1 MPVSM
6 QERHAHGSVLF
17 PFEIFDQT
25 APAGSDI
32 VYIHWHRELE
42 WTYVAEGAVDFFV
55 DGAIQRVEAG
65 RLFAVDSRVLHRV
78 SAVTDCHIIACV
90 FDRRLLGF
98 SYQDYISWRYIDPFL
113 AGDLTIAPPVPDE
126 RGQIAGAFAVMLE
139 DCREM
144 PPYFELDVRLN
155 LMRVFALIMQGG
167 HLVANTH
174 QKHNMEQVE
183 RVIGYVEEHYAEPL
197 TSAKL
202 AQVAGYQ
209 PQYFSRFFK
218 RATGYSPID
227 YLNRYR
233 VSHACQELLDPDKS
247 ILDISVA
254 CGFQSASYFIKKFKE
269 VRHMPPNQ
277 YRKSLAQ
284 SYQDNRSFY
293 TTTNVS
299 PNFIANTAYAE
310 YFGEPFDT
318 NV

>member
-1 MPVSM
+1 M

-42 WTYVAEGAVDFFV
+42 WTFVVSGAVDFFV
-55 DGAIQRVEAG
+55 DGAVHRVEAG
-65 RLFAVDSRVLHRV
+65 NLFTVESRVLHRV
-78 SAVTDCHIIACV
+78 SAATDCHIIACV

-113 AGDLTIAPPVPDE
+113 AGDLTITPPIPDE
-126 RGQIAGAFAVMLE
+126 RGQIAGAFAVMLK
-139 DCREM
+139 DCADM
-144 PPYFELDVRLN
+144 PPYFELDVRLH

-167 HLVANTH
+167 YLVANVH
-174 QKHNMEQVE
+174 QRHAMEQVE
-183 RVIGYVEEHYAEPL
+183 RVIEYVEQHYAEPL
-197 TSAKL
+197 TSKHL

-233 VSHACQELLDPDKS
+233 ISRACHQLLDPDKS

-277 YRKSLAQ
+277 YRKALEA
-284 SYQDNRSFY
+284 SYQSNRSFY
-293 TTTNVS
+293 TVNDVP
-299 PNFIANTAYAE
+299 PNYIAVEPYAE
-310 YFGEPFDT
+310 AYVDPYDK